1 MGRTTVRTLPPWAS
15 VGGAVNVVERQKVGG
30 IAALVAAATFVFG
43 IVLFATALSDYATG
57 EPTPAESVEFLAGH
71 QTTLFV
77 WYLVIYIVFGVALV
91 PLVLALHE
99 RVSTESPF
107 VARIATAFG
116 IVWAGLVVAA
126 GMIAN
131 LGIGTIADLF
141 ETEPTQAESVWSS
154 LDAVVNGLGG
164 GNELVGG
171 LWVLLVSAT
180 ALASGSL
187 PRLLCYLGVASG
199 VAGVVTV
206 LPALEVVGAV
216 FGLGLIVW
224 FTWVGILMVRAP
236 EDTNA

>member
-1 MGRTTVRTLPPWAS
+1 MNL
-15 VGGAVNVVERQKVGG
+15 VERQKVGG
-30 IAALVAAATFVFG
+30 VAAIVAAATFVFG

-57 EPTPAESVEFLAGH
+57 DPTPAESVEFVVGH

-91 PLVLALHE
+91 PLVLAIHE
-99 RVSTESPF
+99 RVSMESPF

-116 IVWAGLVVAA
+116 IVWAGLVVAS

-131 LGIGTIADLF
+131 LGIGAVADLY

-154 LDAVVNGLGG
+154 LDTVQNGLGG

-171 LWVLLVSAT
+171 VWILLVSAT

-187 PRLLCYLGVASG
+187 PRLLCYLGAASG

-216 FGLGLIVW
+216 FGVGLIVW
-224 FTWVGILMVRAP
+224 FTWVGLLMVRAP
-236 EDTNA
+236 GGANA